1 MCFYEGKKVLVTGG
15 TGLIGRAIVKKL
27 LDFGADVTIASLDDL
42 NLFPDCQFKKV
53 DLTSFDDT
61 AEVMRGMDCVVH
73 AAGIKGSIEVTLSH
87 PASFFVPM
95 ARFNLNVL
103 EAARLNGISNLVYMS
118 SIGAYS
124 SAEIFVENVN
134 DEGPPMDRFPGWAKR
149 MAELQIEAYRKEHRV
164 DWAIVRPCNV
174 YGPGDNFDPD
184 NAMVIPSL
192 MMKIER
198 GDDPILVWG
207 DGSSVR
213 DFAYSADI
221 ADGTL
226 LALQHGTRGS
236 YVNLGS
242 GKGYTIRE
250 LIDSLS
256 EIVRFNYLFDSTKS
270 GGFPRRIMN
279 INRARDWLGYE
290 PKTDL
295 KAGLDLTWNWFQ
307 ENKDEYLRRYNYF
320 K

>member
-1 MCFYEGKKVLVTGG
+1 
-15 TGLIGRAIVKKL
+15 
-27 LDFGADVTIASLDDL
+27 
-42 NLFPDCQFKKV
+42 
-53 DLTSFDDT
+53 
-61 AEVMRGMDCVVH
+61 
-73 AAGIKGSIEVTLSH
+73 
-87 PASFFVPM
+87 
-95 ARFNLNVL
+95 
-103 EAARLNGISNLVYMS
+103 
-118 SIGAYS
+118 
-124 SAEIFVENVN
+124 
-134 DEGPPMDRFPGWAKR
+134 
-149 MAELQIEAYRKEHRV
+149 
-164 DWAIVRPCNV
+164 
-174 YGPGDNFDPD
+174 
-184 NAMVIPSL
+184 MVIPSL